1 MVGVSE
7 VCCPYGSHRAEG
19 RLPQPA
25 PRLDATMEARPCEM
39 LIDVELLNL
48 DSTSMKQIAEA
59 ADHDAEKIKQRIFE
73 IVATRGKMHNPV
85 TNSGG
90 VLVGRVASVGSTFP
104 DQTLKKGELVCPI
117 VSLSMLPL
125 QLYEI
130 HSVNVTT
137 TQIAVRGQAIL
148 FQTTIFSRIPGDFS
162 LPVALGLIDIAGAP
176 ARTLQMVKPGMKV
189 AILGAGKAGLVSAY
203 AARSRLGQSGRLV
216 VMDVNAGICQRMRDL
231 QVADDVITVDLQD
244 PIESHRVA
252 SDLTKGELFDIVI
265 SVTSAPQTEGAA
277 ILATRQAGRA
287 LLFSMATSFQA
298 AALSAEGAGKDVEL
312 LIGNGYVP
320 NCVEDTLNIVRR
332 HPELRREIDFRF
344 AAAGA

>member
-1 MVGVSE
+1 MNRVSQ
-7 VCCPYGSHRAEG
+7 CCPYGSHRAEG

-25 PRLDATMEARPCEM
+25 PRLDATMEVRPCELM
-39 LIDVELLNL
+39 LDVEILNL
-48 DSTSMKQIAEA
+48 DSTSMKQLAKDA
-59 ADHDAEKIKQRIFE
+59 SHDEEKIKKRILE

-90 VLVGRVASVGSTFP
+90 VLVGRVAEVGSNFH
-104 DQTLKKGELVCPI
+104 DQSLKKGDLICPI

-125 QLYEI
+125 QLHEI
-130 HSVNVTT
+130 VSVNERT
-137 TQIAVRGQAIL
+137 TQVVVRGQAIL
-148 FQTTIFSRIPGDFS
+148 FQTTIFSQVPQDFS

-176 ARTLQMVKPGMKV
+176 ARTLQMVRPDMNV

-216 VMDVNAGICQRMRDL
+216 VMDVDTDTCRRMRDL
-231 QVADDVITVDLQD
+231 RVADEVITVDLQD
-244 PIESHRVA
+244 PLESHRVA

-277 ILATRQAGRA
+277 ILLTKQTGRA

-298 AALSAEGAGKDVEL
+298 AALSAEGTGKDIEL
-312 LIGNGYVP
+312 LIGNGYVA
-320 NCVEDTLNIVRR
+320 NCVANTLNLVRE
-332 HPELRREIDFRF
+332 HPELRQEINVRF
-344 AAAGA
+344 SIP